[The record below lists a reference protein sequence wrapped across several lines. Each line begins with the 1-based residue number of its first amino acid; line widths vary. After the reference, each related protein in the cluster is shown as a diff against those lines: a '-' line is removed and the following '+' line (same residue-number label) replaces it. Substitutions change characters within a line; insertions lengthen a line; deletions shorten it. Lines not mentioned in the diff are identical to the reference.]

1 MSTENPNQN
10 DIFANIPKSNTP
22 PKAQEAPRQVIVPTP
37 FPEASDDAEM
47 PIQSSTSQESPA
59 RKEKILRALWTITAV
74 ISMTINVVVIIVLA
88 LLVQTYSQNAATFK
102 LPDGIGVDTP
112 KDFLQG
118 LYDNFQLMD
127 EAHIK
132 TDIVVE
138 DTIPV
143 QFDLNLNQQTDVVL
157 SEDVII
163 YGAYVTIQT
172 ASININAP
180 ATVVLPEGLVLPIV
194 LNLVVP
200 VDTTIPVKLN
210 VAVDIPLEET
220 DLHAP
225 FAALKEVVRPLYSLV
240 APSAKSINGEVVCP

>member
-1 MSTENPNQN
+1 MTQSPDNQAPKK
-10 DIFANIPKSNTP
+10 DILASIPKLEPSVETKKESRQTSHP
-22 PKAQEAPRQVIVPTP
+22 VSGKKIAPTSEAPP
-37 FPEASDDAEM
+37 ALDA
-47 PIQSSTSQESPA
+47 T
-59 RKEKILRALWTITAV
+59 RKEKTLRALWTITAV
-74 ISMTINVVVIIVLA
+74 ISMTVNVIVIIVLA
-88 LLVQTYSQNAATFK
+88 LLVQTYSKNVSTFE
-102 LPDGIGVDTP
+102 LPAGISVDTP

-143 QFDLNLNQQTDVVL
+143 QFDLTLNQPTTVTLTEPVT
-157 SEDVII
+157 I
-163 YGAYVTIQT
+163 YGAYVE
-172 ASININAP
+172 INTGALNISAP
-180 ATVVLPEGLVLPIV
+180 ATVVLPEGLDLPI
-194 LNLVVP
+194 LLDLVVP

-225 FAALKEVVRPLYSLV
+225 FAALKEVVRPLYCLV
-240 APSAKSINGEVVCP
+240 APDALSVDGKVVCP

>member
-1 MSTENPNQN
+1 MSHEHEGN
-10 DIFANIPKSNTP
+10 DIFANIPKVNTLPKEENMQAKSLPAPHQENTP
-22 PKAQEAPRQVIVPTP
+22 EEEP
-37 FPEASDDAEM
+37 
-47 PIQSSTSQESPA
+47 

-74 ISMTINVVVIIVLA
+74 ISMTINVVVIIILA
-88 LLVQTYSQNAATFK
+88 LLVQTYAKNASTFE
-102 LPDGIGVDTP
+102 LPPGISVDTP
-112 KDFLQG
+112 NDFLQG

-138 DTIPV
+138 DIIPV
-143 QFDLNLNQQTDVVL
+143 QFDLALNQQTDVVL
-157 SEDVII
+157 SEDVTI

-194 LNLVVP
+194 LDLIVP
-200 VDTTIPVKLN
+200 VDTTIPVRLN
-210 VAVDIPLEET
+210 VPVDIALEET

-225 FAALKEVVRPLYSLV
+225 FAALKEVVRPLYCLV
-240 APSAKSINGEVVCP
+240 SPNAKALGGEAVCP